1 MHVFPCV
8 FYARLLTVALACCWP
23 GTGTF
28 FYRVGMVL
36 TYVTNDRMS
45 DAIDDVEDEIN
56 TNLGDIVTYLDNTVA
71 VRHRPMLGTYDN
83 CCA

>member
-8 FYARLLTVALACCWP
+8 FYSKFLTVTLVCWYLYVL
-23 GTGTF
+23 F
-28 FYRVGMVL
+28 CRVGMVL

-56 TNLGDIVTYLDNTVA
+56 TNLGDIVTYLDNTVT
-71 VRHRPMLGTYDN
+71 VRHG
-83 CCA
+83 A